1 MEKLKKNVRPFM
13 KLEVTCKAKT
23 YKKLVESF
31 KKENL
36 SEPPVTMSLS
46 AEEVEDIAR
55 DPANQF
61 IVQQLKEV
69 PHHTQAVERLIALS
83 TEVSKTYPVEAS
95 FQVDQ
100 VG

>member
-36 SEPPVTMSLS
+36 SELLVTMSLS

-55 DPANQF
+55 DHANQF
-61 IVQQLKEV
+61 IVQQLKEW
-69 PHHTQAVERLIALS
+69 PNES
-83 TEVSKTYPVEAS
+83 S
-95 FQVDQ
+95 
-100 VG
+100 

>member
-23 YKKLVESF
+23 YEKLVESF

-61 IVQQLKEV
+61 IVQQLKEC
-69 PHHTQAVERLIALS
+69 P
-83 TEVSKTYPVEAS
+83 KAS
-95 FQVDQ
+95 S
-100 VG
+100 